1 MGGRQVCD
9 IVMRSQSFCKL
20 ASSVYFT
27 GGGRLITLRKFC
39 HSGDC
44 GDTMNKLLSYNDR

>member
-1 MGGRQVCD
+1 MGGGQVCD

-20 ASSVYFT
+20 ATSVYFT
-27 GGGRLITLRKFC
+27 VGGLLITLRKFC

-44 GDTMNKLLSYNDR
+44 GHHNEQALEI